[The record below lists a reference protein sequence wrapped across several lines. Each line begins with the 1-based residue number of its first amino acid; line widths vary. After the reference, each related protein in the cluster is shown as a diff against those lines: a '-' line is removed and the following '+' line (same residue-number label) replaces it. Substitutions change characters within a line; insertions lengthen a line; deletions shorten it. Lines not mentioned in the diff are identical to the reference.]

1 MLSQIGLT
9 AGRMLAVVL
18 GANVGMTVTVQLLTF
33 NLQDFA
39 GLFILIGGIGFL
51 FLSRSLFKGTGQLFL
66 GLGVIFLGMSVI
78 SNAGHLAAGN
88 NDIKLLFS
96 VIEHYPWIV
105 FIGTAL
111 LALVLQSSTASI
123 GLGIGLA
130 QGGLV
135 SATILVPWILGANLG
150 IGLTMM
156 IAGWRSVEG
165 RRLALGSIFLKSF
178 GAILILIG
186 GSAFASY
193 LMALLSGGI
202 DRQTANFN
210 TLFNGLIGLCALP
223 LLSFVSRA
231 LSYLI
236 QSQTVE
242 EHAEP
247 GIFLHPL
254 PSHPPPPPLIH
265 TTPAQP

>member
-1 MLSQIGLT
+1 MILFNLASAIILILLGMRYLRKGLDRLFGSKLVEWLQNTAKNRYQAFLAGMVAGLISPSSSAIAMLSVQMLSQTALT

-18 GANVGMTVTVQLLTF
+18 GANVGITVTVQLLTF

-178 GAILILIG
+178 GAILIRVL
-186 GSAFASY
+186 
-193 LMALLSGGI
+193 
-202 DRQTANFN
+202 
-210 TLFNGLIGLCALP
+210 
-223 LLSFVSRA
+223 
-231 LSYLI
+231 
-236 QSQTVE
+236 
-242 EHAEP
+242 
-247 GIFLHPL
+247 
-254 PSHPPPPPLIH
+254 
-265 TTPAQP
+265 AQY